1 MALDLGDVFGD
12 VIRDVGA
19 HISDR
24 FFGDDDDDVRITD
37 SLPTIGTKVIG
48 KLVTDGAGGT
58 QVVNVRACPRRRRRR
73 PLVTSSEIN
82 QLAALQAVLGKG
94 VAFQT
99 WLATRKL

>member
-19 HISDR
+19 RISDR

-48 KLVTDGAGGT
+48 KLVPDGAGGT

-73 PLVTSSEIN
+73 SLVTPSEIN